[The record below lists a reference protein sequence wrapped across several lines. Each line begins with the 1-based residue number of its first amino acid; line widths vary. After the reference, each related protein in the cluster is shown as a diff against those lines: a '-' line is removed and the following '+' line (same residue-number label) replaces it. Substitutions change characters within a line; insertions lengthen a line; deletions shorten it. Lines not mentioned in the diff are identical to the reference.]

1 MGKNNIEQ
9 LAIAKKYLGYGG
21 SRFRKY
27 CGLPSGS
34 AWCDAYVTTIFHEAG
49 NASLFCNGTKQTYC
63 PTTIKWCY
71 NNLASIPPYLALPSD
86 IIFFDWELNG
96 VPNHIGFVRERKSC
110 DEIYTIEG
118 NTGNSICA
126 NRTRNTKYVQ
136 AVFRPHFKA
145 SYKLGTLEIDGL
157 MGYNTIAMLQ
167 TALKAKGTYSGAVDG
182 ILGKGTVKGVQ
193 KLCGVTADGL
203 WGKGTSKAV
212 QSKLCGVTAD
222 GLFGVNSVK
231 ALQRWINAVTKST
244 PSTEV
249 KYSGTIPSIHV
260 TKSVS
265 QVINDSIKWG
275 KWIAS
280 DNSFHYGH
288 GKDAHHN
295 GCYFCGT
302 QPASKRKSGIKDWQK
317 TYCCNPF
324 VHACFA
330 HGGLI
335 TAMLSLCEKGKSYG
349 FAKSEGYAK
358 SAYFKAMG
366 KLSASKLVAGDVLCS
381 DSHVALY
388 IGGGK
393 VVQASGGD
401 NNVPYSTSW
410 NKSISVGTWSGYTR
424 VYRLIK
430 GVNAD
435 VAIRFGEYSD
445 RVKQL
450 QQFLNWYNGKNVCT
464 VDGIFGEGTLKYV
477 KAFQT
482 AQKIAVDGIVG
493 NGTISK
499 MKSAT
504 KATPS
509 TWVDNA
515 NAWARK
521 IAGEKYHYVRWKSG
535 ITATHTCPICNGRKY
550 DNYYGWN
557 CIGYAFSVWRHGSGL
572 NNRCSCGVIS
582 SGKNGQWDRLLS
594 MSQTEA
600 DKYATSLVGVPV
612 KVIRNGG
619 KAIPLSSLKAGDIC
633 CLYNNGT
640 AQHIIYYMGNG
651 KYSDSNTTGGI
662 GNAKNI
668 RADLTLSSSFKSK
681 LKLAIRYNGK

>member
-1 MGKNNIEQ
+1 MGKSNIEQ
-9 LAIAKKYLGYGG
+9 LAIAKKYLGQGG
-21 SRFRKY
+21 SRFRKF

-49 NASLFCNGTKQTYC
+49 NKDLFCGGTKQTYC

-96 VPNHIGFVRERKSC
+96 IPNHIGFVRERKSC

-145 SYKLGTLEIDGL
+145 SYKIGTLEVDGL

-182 ILGKGTVKGVQ
+182 ILGKGTVKGIQ
-193 KLCGVTADGL
+193 KLCGVTADGI

-212 QSKLCGVTAD
+212 QKNLCGVTSD

-231 ALQRWINAVTKST
+231 ALQRWINVVTKST

-280 DNSFHYGH
+280 DNSFHYGY

-302 QPASKRKSGIKDWQK
+302 QPASKRKSGIKDWEK

-324 VHACFA
+324 IHACFA

-388 IGGGK
+388 IGSGK

-410 NKSISVGTWSGYTR
+410 NKSISVGAWNGYTR

-450 QQFLNWYNGKNVCT
+450 QQFLNWYNGKTVCT
-464 VDGIFGEGTLKYV
+464 VDGIFGESTLKYV

-493 NGTISK
+493 NGTLSK
-499 MKSAT
+499 MKVAQVHPQQTTPQT
-504 KATPS
+504 K
-509 TWVDNA
+509 V
-515 NAWARK
+515 
-521 IAGEKYHYVRWKSG
+521 IACAQKLITQGFKYVKYNKNNLRP
-535 ITATHTCPICNGRKY
+535 TNG
-550 DNYYGWN
+550 GN
-557 CIGYAFSVWRHGSGL
+557 CIRFVGKSYRDAGINVSDSASGL
-572 NNRCSCGVIS
+572 LNNAF
-582 SGKNGQWDRLLS
+582 
-594 MSQTEA
+594 A
-600 DKYATSLVGVPV
+600 DKMLKASASEALAMW
-612 KVIRNGG
+612 KKRNGSNWEIIKDAKGVSESRMKPSDIIIGYKGNSYIHTALKGESGYIYDCCSDQGGAKKRKFSRLGCTPKIIFRYTG
-619 KAIPLSSLKAGDIC
+619 K
-633 CLYNNGT
+633 
-640 AQHIIYYMGNG
+640 
-651 KYSDSNTTGGI
+651 
-662 GNAKNI
+662 
-668 RADLTLSSSFKSK
+668 
-681 LKLAIRYNGK
+681 